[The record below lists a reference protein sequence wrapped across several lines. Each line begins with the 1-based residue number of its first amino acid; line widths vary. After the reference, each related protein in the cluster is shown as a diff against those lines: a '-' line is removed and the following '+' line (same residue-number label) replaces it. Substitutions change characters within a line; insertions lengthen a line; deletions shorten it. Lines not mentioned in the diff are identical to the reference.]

1 MNPSKTLGKIGLGK
15 KDGFCDIGSIFQC
28 HNCAYLS
35 SGSTA
40 RFILER
46 DFEHFAGIKRAV
58 FS

>member
-1 MNPSKTLGKIGLGK
+1 MGLGK
-15 KDGFCDIGSIFQC
+15 KDGFCDI
-28 HNCAYLS
+28 
-35 SGSTA
+35 GSTA